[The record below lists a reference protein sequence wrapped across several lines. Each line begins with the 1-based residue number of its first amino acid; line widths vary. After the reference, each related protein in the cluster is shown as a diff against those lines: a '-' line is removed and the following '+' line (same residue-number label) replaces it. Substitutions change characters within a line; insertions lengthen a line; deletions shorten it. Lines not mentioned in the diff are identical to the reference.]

1 MSSPVASAFSNWY
14 GEECCEWE
22 GVECDATRTRIHSI
36 CFHCLREKSDGEVE
50 PWYPNATLFGQF
62 EELQE
67 LELPGNHIGGFVSI
81 HAFREL
87 KQLQKLD
94 LHDNSIHNG
103 SNLCWSNS
111 PSLYFLDLSSNN
123 LHGNIPDCLCH
134 NLVLKELILFDSDLF
149 GSINLRLGK
158 MVSLQHLDLSDNH
171 FNGSFH
177 SLPISNLTNI
187 ESLVL
192 SRNEFHGI
200 ISLCIFANLSRL
212 SELGISFNHM
222 VVESER
228 DSPSYRPYFSLNT
241 LRLCGCNLKNNTELW
256 LRGNNFTGPF
266 TKNISSRL
274 TLVDISD
281 IFLHGKLPID
291 FSLKFSQLGHLKLSK
306 NSFNGVMTYLSR
318 NGLSGDIPDCIDNIT
333 SWTDSSYGGYLQTAS
348 WNAIDITPH
357 IYSARYVSYS
367 KGIDVSS
374 NKLSGQIP
382 IQMTQLTEILWL
394 NMSNNLLIG
403 QIPSSLGNLR
413 GVESLD
419 LSHNL
424 LIGQIPSSMGNLRVV
439 ESLDLSHNNLSG
451 WAKHL
456 KQVQLQ
462 RFLKMQQRLKNW
474 NTPSLESHKVLL
486 LCIDC
491 QGCLEVERAA
501 LLQIKDSMSSPVA
514 SAFSNWYGE
523 ECCEWEGVECDA
535 TRTRIHSIFFHYWR
549 GQRDNEVELW
559 YPNATLFAQ
568 FEELQELELPG
579 NHIGGFV
586 SVHAFRT
593 LKCLQKLD
601 LRDNSIRNGS
611 SLCWGKSPS
620 LYYLD
625 VSDNKLEGNIPDC
638 LPDNLFLL
646 QHLDLSYNQF
656 NGSFPSLLISNLKNI
671 ESLFLSSNE
680 FQGRYRPE
688 FSTAAPFRSFQQQ
701 FQWQSAT
708 VLGEPTSDAG
718 LIGQS
723 VPRRNAPRYDKQ
735 YELSDIFG
743 VIRKQPDRSFPKL
756 KELHL
761 GGNRFKGR
769 IPLQICQMR
778 ELHIFRSIK
787 KWSFW

>member
-241 LRLCGCNLKNNTELW
+241 LRLCGCNLKNNTGSVSRQERLDLQRSNDLSGELSTY
-256 LRGNNFTGPF
+256 LPV
-266 TKNISSRL
+266 L
-274 TLVDISD
+274 P
-281 IFLHGKLPID
+281 KLKALLLNRNRFKGRIP
-291 FSLKFSQLGHLKLSK
+291 SQICQMRELYVLD
-306 NSFNGVMTYLSR
+306 LSR

-451 WAKHL
+451 W
-456 KQVQLQ
+456 V
-462 RFLKMQQRLKNW
+462 
-474 NTPSLESHKVLL
+474 P
-486 LCIDC
+486 
-491 QGCLEVERAA
+491 
-501 LLQIKDSMSSPVA
+501 P
-514 SAFSNWYGE
+514 
-523 ECCEWEGVECDA
+523 
-535 TRTRIHSIFFHYWR
+535 
-549 GQRDNEVELW
+549 EL
-559 YPNATLFAQ
+559 T
-568 FEELQELELPG
+568 EL
-579 NHIGGFV
+579 
-586 SVHAFRT
+586 A
-593 LKCLQKLD
+593 
-601 LRDNSIRNGS
+601 
-611 SLCWGKSPS
+611 
-620 LYYLD
+620 
-625 VSDNKLEGNIPDC
+625 
-638 LPDNLFLL
+638 
-646 QHLDLSYNQF
+646 
-656 NGSFPSLLISNLKNI
+656 
-671 ESLFLSSNE
+671 SLF
-680 FQGRYRPE
+680 F
-688 FSTAAPFRSFQQQ
+688 
-701 FQWQSAT
+701 
-708 VLGEPTSDAG
+708 
-718 LIGQS
+718 
-723 VPRRNAPRYDKQ
+723 
-735 YELSDIFG
+735 
-743 VIRKQPDRSFPKL
+743 
-756 KELHL
+756 
-761 GGNRFKGR
+761 
-769 IPLQICQMR
+769 
-778 ELHIFRSIK
+778 
-787 KWSFW
+787 